1 MTSHAPLRQPLGR
14 TTGATHGTSDIRMA
28 LSWSDAYDAAGG
40 HCRLSPRSP
49 NVQRELRPT
58 SCTDGSLDR
67 LVSSFVLV
75 NHEQRKGTLGGTEDT
90 DSRGTPSWVCI
101 YRSNCLLTF
110 VVCRSFLLFTVP
122 RCVYLHLRRHTTKS
136 SRSLSKYIQI
146 SNDISIYLQKD
157 ADTRK
162 QGDVLLATMARPGFC
177 HIVASVLLLAATIL
191 FIVATVSAPVVNS
204 MGILVVRLPREVR
217 GDTVTF
223 GTFGHCVEN
232 GDK

>member
-1 MTSHAPLRQPLGR
+1 MVAESRIKTSICLNQLHPPLNHASRLMSPCRETNQNLDDVSRSPP
-14 TTGATHGTSDIRMA
+14 S
-28 LSWSDAYDAAGG
+28 AAGAYNWG
-40 HCRLSPRSP
+40 YPWHKRHPHGPLLERCVRCCGGPLSAVPRSP

-136 SRSLSKYIQI
+136 SRSCQNTSKYPTTSPSTYKKTQ
-146 SNDISIYLQKD
+146 
-157 ADTRK
+157 TRE
-162 QGDVLLATMARPGFC
+162 
-177 HIVASVLLLAATIL
+177 S
-191 FIVATVSAPVVNS
+191 
-204 MGILVVRLPREVR
+204 RE
-217 GDTVTF
+217 TYY
-223 GTFGHCVEN
+223 
-232 GDK
+232 